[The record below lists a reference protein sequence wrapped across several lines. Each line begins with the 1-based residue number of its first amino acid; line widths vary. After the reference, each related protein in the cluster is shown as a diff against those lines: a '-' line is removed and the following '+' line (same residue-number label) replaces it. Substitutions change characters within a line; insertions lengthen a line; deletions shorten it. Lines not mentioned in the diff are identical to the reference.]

1 MKIIFDERFFSLEEV
16 GRMMGISKP
25 LFSTYCKERGVETTT
40 INRKKYVTED
50 GIKKLVLPKKKAT
63 V

>member
-25 LFSTYCKERGVETTT
+25 LVSTYCKERGVKATT